1 MVYTSSMNP
10 NFDRYLLELTNLPT
24 AAGQEHRV
32 IAWISDWADARKQV
46 ELRKD
51 RFGNLML
58 TRAGISSHKPI
69 VLAAHMDH
77 PAFVVTKWD
86 GAQIEATF
94 LGGVAASFFSIGS
107 KVRLHHGNEKP
118 AVGKIS
124 AVLPET
130 PTGDKQVAIDF
141 KNPVQASLGDVVTW
155 DLPAAKI
162 KAGRLHAPACDDL
175 AGAAAAVAAFENIVR
190 SRAKAVADL
199 DVRVLLTRAE
209 EVGFIG
215 AMAACKSK
223 ILPKGSRII
232 AIENSRSF
240 ADSPIGG
247 GPIVRVGDRTS
258 TFDPQLTRQVG
269 QIAQAIATSDPS
281 FNWQRKL
288 MPGGTCE
295 ATAYQTLGHTATC
308 VCLPLGNYHNMNEKR
323 GKIDSEIISLADYHS
338 LIRLLTDTAKFLDA
352 PAKVQP
358 LQSRL
363 NDLFDR
369 RKSLLEA

>member
-1 MVYTSSMNP
+1 MNP
-10 NFDRYLLELTNLPT
+10 NFERYLLELTSLPT
-24 AAGQEHRV
+24 AAGQEQRV
-32 IAWISDWADARKQV
+32 IEWITNWAKLRKQV

-51 RFGNLML
+51 RFGNIML
-58 TRAGISSHKPI
+58 SRTGVSSRKPI
-69 VLAAHMDH
+69 VMAAHMDH

-86 GAQIEATF
+86 GAQIEASF
-94 LGGVAASFFSIGS
+94 LGGVAATYFKLGM
-107 KVRLHHGNEKP
+107 KVRLHHPNEKP
-118 AVGKIS
+118 ATGKIS
-124 AVLPET
+124 AIHCDNAQ
-130 PTGDKQVAIDF
+130 GDKQVVIDF
-141 KNPVQASLGDVVTW
+141 KNPVHASPGDVVTW

-175 AGAAAAVAAFENIVR
+175 AGVAAAIAAFENIVR
-190 SRAKAVADL
+190 SRAKATADL

-215 AMAACKSK
+215 AIAACKSK

-258 TFDPQLTRQVG
+258 TFDPQLTHRVG
-269 QIAQAIATSDPS
+269 QIAQTIATGDSS

-295 ATAYQTLGHTATC
+295 ATAYQTLGYTATC
-308 VCLPLGNYHNMNEKR
+308 VCLPLGNYHNMNDKR

-338 LIRLLTDTAKFLDA
+338 LIRLLTDTAKLLDK
-352 PAKVQP
+352 PTKLPP
-358 LQSRL
+358 LQKRL
-363 NDLFDR
+363 NDLFHR
-369 RKSLLEA
+369 RKSLLKR